1 MNEKDI
7 LSRLNERL
15 GISKLNDMQVAMN
28 TRSKEGGDVVLLSPT
43 GTGKTIAYLLPLLQ
57 AVKPDKESLQC
68 VIIAPSRELV
78 LQIYGVARELAL
90 GMKVACCYGGHNVK
104 DEKNSLLV
112 TPTILVG
119 TPGRTLDHINR
130 NHIDVSSVRIV
141 VLDEFDKSLELGF
154 QDEMRRI
161 IGKMSRLSRRFL
173 TSATMIDNFPDFLR
187 LSSPLVLNFLSIKK
201 NIDRRMNVME
211 VKSESKDKL
220 QAALTLIG
228 NIGDGKTILFVNY
241 RESVERVYDFLHSNG
256 IPVVMYH
263 GGLEQQDREKAIT
276 LFNNGTYKVLVTTDL
291 GSRGLDIAEV
301 ENIIHYHQP
310 LTKEVYIHRNGRTAR
325 VNANGSI
332 YVILGPEEKCADYMR
347 FDGEKIL
354 DEKEVEFP
362 RREYVSLYFNAGKKE
377 KISKGDIVGFLI
389 NNSSA
394 GADSIGRI
402 DVFDHYSIAAIKA
415 SFEDGILSQLEG
427 KKIKNK
433 RLRISL
439 IND

>member
-1 MNEKDI
+1 MNEKEI
-7 LSRLNERL
+7 LSRLSERL
-15 GISKLNDMQVAMN
+15 GISKLNDMQTAMN
-28 TRSKEGGDVVLLSPT
+28 IRSKEGGDVVLLSPT

-57 AVKPDKESLQC
+57 AVKPGKESLQC

-78 LQIYGVARELAL
+78 LQIYGVARELAS

-104 DEKNSLLV
+104 DEKNSLSA

-130 NHIDVSSVRIV
+130 NHIDVSTVRIV

-161 IGKMSRLSRRFL
+161 IGKMPRLSRRFL

-187 LSSPLVLNFLSIKK
+187 LSTPLVLNFLSVKK
-201 NIDRRMNVME
+201 NLDRRISVME
-211 VKSESKDKL
+211 VKSDNKDKL
-220 QAALTLIG
+220 KAALTLIG
-228 NIGDGKTILFVNY
+228 NIGEGKTILFVNY
-241 RESVERVYDFLHSNG
+241 RESAERVYDFLHNNG
-256 IPVVMYH
+256 LSVTMYH

-276 LFNNGTYKVLVTTDL
+276 LFNNGTYKVLVATDL
-291 GSRGLDIAEV
+291 GSRGLDIVEV

-325 VNANGSI
+325 VNATGSV
-332 YVILGPEEKCADYMR
+332 YVILGPDEKCADYMK
-347 FDGEKIL
+347 FDSEKIL
-354 DEKEVEFP
+354 DENEINFPKREF
-362 RREYVSLYFNAGKKE
+362 VSLYFNAGKKE

-389 NNSSA
+389 NNSSVDA
-394 GADSIGRI
+394 NSIGRI

-415 SFEDGILSQLEG
+415 SFEDEILSQLEG

-433 RLRISL
+433 RLRITL
-439 IND
+439 VN